1 MVSFT
6 PGHFTPKK
14 KPQVPFKWKA
24 EWDPKLVWMLGQ
36 EQNLFLLIA
45 NEL

>member
-14 KPQVPFKWKA
+14 KPLVPFRWKA
-24 EWDPKLVWMLGQ
+24 EWAPQLVWMLGE
-36 EQNLFLLIA
+36 EQNLFLVLAI
-45 NEL
+45 EL